1 MEKNT
6 KVISTIIKGF
16 EFEDDKLI
24 LNTEKGKFNCPII
37 KGTIQCSIETIDRK
51 IVPLSYL
58 DNGDIIKI
66 KLKNNL
72 ISKIYVNTKFEMLLE
87 SSDEDYIS

>member
-24 LNTEKGKFNCPII
+24 LNTEKGKFSCPII
-37 KGTIQCSIETIDRK
+37 KGSIQCSIETIDRK

-66 KLKNNL
+66 KL
-72 ISKIYVNTKFEMLLE
+72 
-87 SSDEDYIS
+87 